1 MCIPPTIR
9 ANILIDIF
17 IDMAAWHVFYYT
29 LENLKNF
36 SFWENLNILLR
47 CMMQDF
53 KKNNE
58 KI

>member
-1 MCIPPTIR
+1 MGIPPTIR

-17 IDMAAWHVFYYT
+17 IDMTAWHVFYYT

-36 SFWENLNILLR
+36 LNF
-47 CMMQDF
+47 DF
-53 KKNNE
+53 G